1 MAIYFKRLEM
11 PDIANMYQ
19 LKANHLKEDLI
30 FKRGVLAGA
39 ELIMDLNTMHRQEQ
53 NRRNPSGPRN
63 PKTPKQEAV
72 AFARE
77 IYPTV
82 FASLPEKRG
91 RKILA
96 IRRIMELEFAPEK
109 KVGDLLDDE
118 NYLRNMIDK
127 DPSKNPL
134 T

>member
-1 MAIYFKRLEM
+1 MNKPKSVAEEHPILDLTKQHLDIEADETAHSEALEMAIYFKRLEM

-39 ELIMDLNTMHRQEQ
+39 ELIMDL
-53 NRRNPSGPRN
+53 
-63 PKTPKQEAV
+63 
-72 AFARE
+72 
-77 IYPTV
+77 
-82 FASLPEKRG
+82 
-91 RKILA
+91 
-96 IRRIMELEFAPEK
+96 IMELEFAPEK